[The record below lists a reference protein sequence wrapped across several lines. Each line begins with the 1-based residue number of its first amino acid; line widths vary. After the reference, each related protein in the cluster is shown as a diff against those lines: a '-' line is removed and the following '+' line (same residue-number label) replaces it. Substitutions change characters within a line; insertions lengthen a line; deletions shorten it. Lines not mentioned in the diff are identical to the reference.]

1 MPEAFATLVSDAR
14 AFLAELAD
22 NNRREWFNANK
33 ARYEADLKAPA
44 TQLLDHVADAV
55 TSKGGE
61 RPATKLFR
69 PQRDV
74 RFSKDKTPYHTHLH
88 MLWSL
93 QPAGGLFFGIS
104 PDYVTLGG
112 GIMAFDKPVIDAW
125 RKALDTSFGDD
136 ITTALGSA
144 AAKGYEPREPEL
156 KRVPAPY
163 PQDHPQGENMRRKG
177 LAIWREVPEAE
188 WGDPS
193 GALTQARKDLSPI
206 LDLLGRVA

>member
-1 MPEAFATLVSDAR
+1 MTDFSDLINTSQG
-14 AFLAELAD
+14 FLTELSK
-22 NNRREWFNANK
+22 NNEKPWWQAHK
-33 ARYEADLKAPA
+33 PRYDADLKAPA
-44 TQLLDHVADAV
+44 LALLDQVEAELSQTYGFAF
-55 TSKGGE
+55 KPKLY
-61 RPATKLFR
+61 RPH
-69 PQRDV
+69 RDV